1 MRRLSWVERFR
12 MRQYLLGSL
21 WILPLVGAVLGSLL
35 AVTVS
40 IIDDNVQLPD
50 QLTYSSSTA
59 SGLLTA
65 IVSAMVAFTGFV
77 VTISVLV
84 IQMATGTFSPRY
96 MRLWYRDRLQKAVL
110 AVLLG
115 TLSFSMV
122 TLRRSGTGI
131 TPNLGVL
138 ISGFAVVASIVLFL
152 LFLDR
157 MLHRLRPVAVAQQ
170 VMRQGL
176 RHFSSPVVST
186 GQESA
191 ADEPSGVDPAAVVR
205 SRRTGSIQAIDRR
218 GLLGWAT
225 SNDCVVVLLCA
236 PGDFVSKGSP
246 IAEVYTNT
254 TPHDPAVL
262 DGMFALGIERTFEQ
276 DPAFAIRVTVDV
288 ATRALS
294 PAVND
299 PTTAVQVLDHLEV
312 LLREIGSWPLSRRAI
327 LRDEDARARV
337 VIPTLDWADF
347 LTLSVT
353 EIRQYGA
360 SSIQVLRR
368 LRAMLAD
375 LRDVVLAEHRPAVDE
390 ELRRLDA
397 TVDAAFGG
405 TVDQES
411 AGIADQQGIGGP
423 PQHRVDRE
431 VVSDSHPAG
440 SGRVEG
446 SRG

>member
-1 MRRLSWVERFR
+1 MRSLTWVQRFR
-12 MRQYLLGSL
+12 IRQYLLGSL
-21 WILPLVGAVLGSLL
+21 WVMPLVGAILGSLL
-35 AVTVS
+35 ALVVS
-40 IIDDNVQLPD
+40 LVDANVQLPE

-84 IQMATGTFSPRY
+84 IQMATGTFSARY

-122 TLRRSGTGI
+122 TLRRSGLGI
-131 TPNLGVL
+131 TPRLGVL
-138 ISGFAVVASIVLFL
+138 IAGVAVVVSIVLFL

-170 VMRQGL
+170 VMHQGL
-176 RHFSSPVVST
+176 RDFSSPVVST

-191 ADEPSGVDPAAVVR
+191 RDVPSGVDPAAVVR
-205 SRRTGSIQAIDRR
+205 SRRTGSIQAVDRR
-218 GLLGWAT
+218 GLLDWAT
-225 SNDCVVVLLCA
+225 ANDCVVVLRCA
-236 PGDFVSKGSP
+236 PGDFVAEGSP
-246 IAEVYTNT
+246 IAEVYAKTST
-254 TPHDPAVL
+254 RDPGVL
-262 DGMFALGIERTFEQ
+262 DGMVALGIERTFEQ
-276 DPAFAIRVTVDV
+276 DPAFAVRVAVDV

-312 LLREIGSWPLSRRAI
+312 LLRKIGSVPLSRRAI
-327 LRDEDARARV
+327 MRDERGHARV
-337 VIPTLDWADF
+337 VIPTLNWSDF
-347 LTLSVT
+347 LTLAVT

-360 SSIQVLRR
+360 SSMQVLRR
-368 LRAMLAD
+368 LRALLID
-375 LRDVVLAEHRPAVDE
+375 LREVVLAEHRPAIDE

-397 TVDAAFGG
+397 TVEAAFGG
-405 TVDQES
+405 TVDLAA
-411 AGIADQQGIGGP
+411 AGAADQQGLGGP
-423 PQHRVDRE
+423 PKA
-431 VVSDSHPAG
+431 SHATLSGSEPSPA
-440 SGRVEG
+440 S
-446 SRG
+446 